1 MKGKNLTFR
10 MKKYLSN
17 KMKLNPD
24 DWVYIKNTSEEFV
37 IKNKETKEERVI
49 NKIEHNIT
57 LFKRSD

>member
-1 MKGKNLTFR
+1 MRGKNLTFR

-49 NKIEHNIT
+49 DKVEHNIT
-57 LFKRSD
+57 LF

>member
-1 MKGKNLTFR
+1 MRGKNLTFR

-37 IKNKETKEERVI
+37 IKNKETKEERI
-49 NKIEHNIT
+49 IDKIEHNIT
-57 LFKRSD
+57 LF

>member
-57 LFKRSD
+57 LF

>member
-1 MKGKNLTFR
+1 MKGKKLTFR

-57 LFKRSD
+57 LF

>member
-1 MKGKNLTFR
+1 MRGKNLNFR

-57 LFKRSD
+57 LF

>member
-1 MKGKNLTFR
+1 MRGKNLTFR

-24 DWVYIKNTSEEFV
+24 DWVYIKNTSKEFV

-57 LFKRSD
+57 LF

>member
-1 MKGKNLTFR
+1 MRGKNLTFR

-24 DWVYIKNTSEEFV
+24 DWVYIKNNSEEFV

-57 LFKRSD
+57 LF

>member
-37 IKNKETKEERVI
+37 IKNKKTKEERVI

-57 LFKRSD
+57 LF

>member
-1 MKGKNLTFR
+1 MRGQNLTFR
-10 MKKYLSN
+10 IKTYLSN

-24 DWVYIKNTSEEFV
+24 DWIYIKNTSEEFV

-57 LFKRSD
+57 LF

>member
-1 MKGKNLTFR
+1 MARGKNLNFR

-57 LFKRSD
+57 LF

>member
-1 MKGKNLTFR
+1 MRGKNLTFR

-37 IKNKETKEERVI
+37 IKNKGTKEERVI

-57 LFKRSD
+57 LF

>member
-1 MKGKNLTFR
+1 MRGKNLTFR
-10 MKKYLSN
+10 LKKYLSN

-57 LFKRSD
+57 LF